1 MAPKKKPKGKKSKGK
16 DGPAGPL
23 SAAPFVSEKEQRL
36 QKELDILSEHIITYS
51 QRLRHFQ
58 SENEYLDKEAQQ
70 VREASKVYLSYL
82 TRRTVRCQNAII
94 SLNDQNRFDL
104 SQIQKQKAEVAAQ
117 YAEREREVSRQLI
130 ELENKLF
137 LLNRDVAELQ
147 PWQDLQLRH
156 LTQIRELEKELLIT
170 KIQHAEQMHRVK
182 SRFLHQAAEYEVNA
196 QQKLQILAKLAE
208 EAAVRSLIQH
218 TKQVKA
224 DNWSLQNELLS
235 LIKQAQMLKAFL
247 SHLRDQQQRLFQE
260 HQCRQDLARRR
271 SWLQQHRGS
280 QEAMTASSSFRCT
293 PPAKGKLASSSTP
306 GASLLIAQESRPFPS
321 SCESKRIAAPPF
333 PTLSA

>member
-16 DGPAGPL
+16 EGTVGPSGT
-23 SAAPFVSEKEQRL
+23 APFVSEKEQRL
-36 QKELDILSEHIITYS
+36 QKELDILSEHVVTYS

-82 TRRTVRCQNAII
+82 TRRTVRCQNAIV
-94 SLNDQNRFDL
+94 SLNDQNRSDL

-117 YAEREREVSRQLI
+117 CAEREKEVRRQLM

-182 SRFLHQAAEYEVNA
+182 SRFLHQAAEYEMNA
-196 QQKLQILAKLAE
+196 QQKVQILAKLAE

-224 DNWSLQNELLS
+224 DNWSLQNELLG
-235 LIKQAQMLKAFL
+235 LIKQAQTLKAFL
-247 SHLRDQQQRLFQE
+247 RHLREQQHRLFQE

-271 SWLQQHRGS
+271 TWLQQHRGS
-280 QEAMTASSSFRCT
+280 RQVITPGSSFRCT
-293 PPAKGKLASSSTP
+293 PPAKGKLASPSSA
-306 GASLLIAQESRPFPS
+306 GASLLSMQASGPFSS
-321 SCESKRIAAPPF
+321 SCQPERMAAPPF
-333 PTLSA
+333 PTLST

>member
-1 MAPKKKPKGKKSKGK
+1 MAPKKKPKGKKGKGK
-16 DGPAGPL
+16 DGAVSPS
-23 SAAPFVSEKEQRL
+23 SAAPFVSEKEERL
-36 QKELDILSEHIITYS
+36 QKELDILSEHIVTYS

-58 SENEYLDKEAQQ
+58 TENEYLDKEAQQ

-117 YAEREREVSRQLI
+117 YAEREREVRRQLI

-156 LTQIRELEKELLIT
+156 LTQIRDLEKELLIT

-182 SRFLHQAAEYEVNA
+182 SRFLHQAAEYEMNA
-196 QQKLQILAKLAE
+196 EQKVQILAKLAE

-247 SHLRDQQQRLFQE
+247 SHLREQQQRLFQE

-271 SWLQQHRGS
+271 SWLQQRCGS
-280 QEAMTASSSFRCT
+280 CQVVTAGTSFRCT
-293 PPAKGKLASSSTP
+293 PPAKSKLASSSAP
-306 GASLLIAQESRPFPS
+306 EASLLIVQESGPLPS
-321 SCESKRIAAPPF
+321 GYEAERMAAPPF

>member
-16 DGPAGPL
+16 DGAAGPS

-36 QKELDILSEHIITYS
+36 QKELDILSEHIVTYS

-137 LLNRDVAELQ
+137 LLNRDVADLQ

-182 SRFLHQAAEYEVNA
+182 SRFLHQ
-196 QQKLQILAKLAE
+196 
-208 EAAVRSLIQH
+208 
-218 TKQVKA
+218 
-224 DNWSLQNELLS
+224 
-235 LIKQAQMLKAFL
+235 
-247 SHLRDQQQRLFQE
+247 
-260 HQCRQDLARRR
+260 
-271 SWLQQHRGS
+271 
-280 QEAMTASSSFRCT
+280 
-293 PPAKGKLASSSTP
+293 
-306 GASLLIAQESRPFPS
+306 FP
-321 SCESKRIAAPPF
+321 
-333 PTLSA
+333 